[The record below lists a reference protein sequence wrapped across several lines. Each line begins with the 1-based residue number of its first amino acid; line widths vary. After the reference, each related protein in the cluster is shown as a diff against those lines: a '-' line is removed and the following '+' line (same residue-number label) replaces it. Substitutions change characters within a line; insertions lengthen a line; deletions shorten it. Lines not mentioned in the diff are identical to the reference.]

1 MGDYTKLAV
10 FIVVLLLSVSLM
22 SVAINY
28 LGDISDVELDMEPQS
43 EMTDTSSTSSADSGK
58 GKGKVIRVGGA
69 SSGEVFPLF
78 EIRYPPLTKYLRQ
91 SVGEAYKEGE
101 WEQYEGHTPVL
112 YVGGDIP
119 LTVTADVNPEP
130 CFVTIKP
137 LFNMSGF
144 IPTMLYVANI
154 EFDGTLE
161 RYPSLELFSF
171 PEIFSTTYKVSYAL
185 YDFPEAMLLEAK
197 ISPMEEYLEVPE
209 ALRGRLKALATE
221 IVGDLATPW
230 ERLKS
235 IEAYLKGTYKYN
247 NETPPP
253 PPGVDPVEA
262 FLFNGTGG
270 TCGHFNSAFVLL
282 ARSLGIPARVVS
294 GFLIS
299 PESDYQLV
307 MPKDAHIWAEAPF
320 EELSWITFDATPQR
334 EQEGPM
340 EDPRVPTITNI
351 TYNSERAIKGGKFT
365 VMGTVTTVNG
375 SAVDEISVELF
386 LTKMK
391 NETGVRCGVWHVEH
405 GFFNITCDAAPSLKV
420 GDYSLVAHALANK
433 VYRESWSDPEIR
445 IMTETQVSIQAPKTA
460 YLGQYIT
467 VVGTLV
473 DRSNGKPISNA
484 TVLMVVENETGY
496 YTTDAEGRISMTH
509 AYGTEGNKTIALLI
523 EGSRYYIGSN
533 TTFGIAVALRPPPEK
548 GILQLLTTFPYNVIL
563 AAGAFLSIG
572 TVVLLTR
579 KQKPRQAQ
587 QAVVEASREEEVEK
601 EMPRQFDDQREGIVK
616 LFNWLYAYARRRCEG
631 ISDSMTPRELQQA
644 LLARIQ
650 PSGASALEYLVT
662 AFEIADYST
671 SRPTQEML
679 EKCLKAV
686 ELLSGM
692 IGHA

>member
-28 LGDISDVELDMEPQS
+28 LGDISDVELDTEPQS
-43 EMTDTSSTSSADSGK
+43 EMTDSSSSSGESGK
-58 GKGKVIRVGGA
+58 GKRKVIRVGGA
-69 SSGEVFPLF
+69 TSGEVFPLF
-78 EIRYPPLTKYLRQ
+78 EIRYPPLTRYLRQ

-101 WEQYEGHTPVL
+101 WELYEGHTPVL
-112 YVGGDIP
+112 YFGGDIP
-119 LTVTADVNPEP
+119 LAVTADVDPEP

-144 IPTMLYVANI
+144 IPQMLYVVNI

-161 RYPSLELFSF
+161 RYPSLELFSS
-171 PEIFSTTYKVSYAL
+171 PEIFSTTYRVSYAL
-185 YDFPEAMLLEAK
+185 YDFQEEMLLEAE

-209 ALRGRLKALATE
+209 VLRGRLRDLATE
-221 IVGDLATPW
+221 IVGDLTTPW

-247 NETPPP
+247 NETLPP

-262 FLFNGTGG
+262 FLFNSTGG

-294 GFLIS
+294 GFTIS

-320 EELSWITFDATPQR
+320 EGLSWVTFDATPQR
-334 EQEGPM
+334 EQQGPM

-351 TYNSERAIKGGKFT
+351 TFNSERAIKGGKFV
-365 VMGTVTTVNG
+365 VMGTVTMVNG
-375 SAVDEISVELF
+375 SAVDGVSVELF

-391 NETGVRCGVWHVEH
+391 NETGIRCGTWRVEN

-420 GDYSLVAHALANK
+420 GDYCLVAHALANK

-473 DRSNGKPISNA
+473 DRSNGKPIANA
-484 TVLMVVENETGY
+484 TVLMVLDDETGY
-496 YTTDAEGRISMTH
+496 YMTDAEGRISMTH
-509 AYGTEGNKTIALLI
+509 SYGTEGNKTITLLV

-533 TTFGIAVALRPPPEK
+533 TSFGIAVGPRPPPEK
-548 GILQLLTTFPYNVIL
+548 SFLQILTSFPYNLIL
-563 AAGAFLSIG
+563 ATSAFLCVSAL
-572 TVVLLTR
+572 VLYTR
-579 KQKPRQAQ
+579 KQKPRKSQ
-587 QAVVEASREEEVEK
+587 QAVVEARQEEEVEA
-601 EMPRQFDDQREGIVK
+601 EMPRQFDDPRKGIVK

-631 ISDSMTPRELQQA
+631 ISDSMTPRELQQS

-671 SRPTQEML
+671 SHPTQEML
-679 EKCLKAV
+679 DKCLKAV